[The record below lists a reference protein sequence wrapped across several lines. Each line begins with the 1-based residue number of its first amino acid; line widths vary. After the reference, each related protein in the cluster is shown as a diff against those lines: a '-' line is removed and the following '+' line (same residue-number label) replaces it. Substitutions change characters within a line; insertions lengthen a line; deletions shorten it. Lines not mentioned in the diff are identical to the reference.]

1 MVLEKKKQAKK
12 NYEKKISS
20 SPLDYFDFQNLWI
33 AKMRKNEEECVKKI
47 IIGCAF
53 WNLSV
58 IYFFLFQEGKKVRG
72 WGLLMLK
79 TKIWFSFFGFKNV
92 K

>member
-58 IYFFLFQEGKKVRG
+58 IYFFLFQEGKKSEG
-72 WGLLMLK
+72 MGAIDAKDKNL
-79 TKIWFSFFGFKNV
+79 IFIFWF
-92 K
+92 

>member
-12 NYEKKISS
+12 ITKKKSVL
-20 SPLDYFDFQNLWI
+20 PLLIILIFKIFVLQKWE
-33 AKMRKNEEECVKKI
+33 KNEEECVKKI

-58 IYFFLFQEGKKVRG
+58 IYFFLFQEGKKSEG
-72 WGLLMLK
+72 MGAIDAKDKNL
-79 TKIWFSFFGFKNV
+79 IFIFWF
-92 K
+92 

>member
-1 MVLEKKKQAKK
+1 MVLERKKQAKK
-12 NYEKKISS
+12 LRKKISS
-20 SPLDYFDFQNLWI
+20 SPLDYFDFQNLCI

-58 IYFFLFQEGKKVRG
+58 IYFFLFQEGKKSEG
-72 WGLLMLK
+72 MGAIDAKDKNL
-79 TKIWFSFFGFKNV
+79 IFIFWF
-92 K
+92 